1 MNAMLSDLAALYLI
15 DHEKYF
21 VNGNH
26 AMLTVFFFNISVIE
40 AIF

>member
-21 VNGNH
+21 VNGYH
-26 AMLTVFFFNISVIE
+26 AMLTVFFNISVIE
-40 AIF
+40 VIF